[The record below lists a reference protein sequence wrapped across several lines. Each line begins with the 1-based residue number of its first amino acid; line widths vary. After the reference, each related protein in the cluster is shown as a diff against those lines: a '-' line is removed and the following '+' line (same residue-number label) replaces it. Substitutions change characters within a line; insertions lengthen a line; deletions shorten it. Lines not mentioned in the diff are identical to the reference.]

1 MYHHLSSFI
10 YHIYVIYIYLHMHT
24 YIYMDDSILVD
35 LKTRIMNHLLTGMI
49 PKFYGSD
56 GLAM

>member
-1 MYHHLSSFI
+1 
-10 YHIYVIYIYLHMHT
+10 
-24 YIYMDDSILVD
+24 MDDSILVD